1 MRAKKHLT
9 YVTLVCS
16 LLSILAALIVGK
28 SSNCI
33 CYDIAMAVF
42 GSALLGF
49 IMSLIEYH
57 TERRSAMETF
67 WFEAIQTLGKLRLIE
82 PYIPKAPFEMI
93 LDCFTEEERNAAIRK
108 QNVLGLQP
116 EHTAK
121 EALIEWYKSNE
132 NDSLSLSDES
142 WDSIYT
148 SRLNQE
154 KENIKKLIDSC
165 CDIAS
170 IDLSR
175 LDSAYGNLD
184 FAVHNK
190 KIRNQL
196 AYTQIYDAIR
206 TYRNRARSDRDLLR
220 SAQVEERNFPLGARE
235 AYDIAEEIFEVQEK
249 KDDKALWK
257 QWFQNDF
264 YKIDM
269 ALNQFWEAMYPGK
282 KADAIE
288 NVPVCSVYISKPN
301 DTEAEEVEEDDNAK
315 S

>member
-9 YVTLVCS
+9 FATLACS
-16 LLSILAALIVGK
+16 ITAIVAALVIGK
-28 SSNCI
+28 SSNSV

-67 WFEAIQTLGKLRLIE
+67 WLEAIRALAKLKHIE
-82 PYIPKAPFEMI
+82 PYIPQAPFEMI
-93 LDCFTEEERNAAIRK
+93 LDCFSEEEHNASISK
-108 QNVLGLQP
+108 QNMLGLQP

-121 EALIEWYKSNE
+121 VALIEWYKSNE
-132 NDSLSLSDES
+132 DDSFSLSLSDES
-142 WDSIYT
+142 WNSIYA

-190 KIRNQL
+190 KIRNHL

-206 TYRNRARSDRDLLR
+206 TRRNRARADRSLLR
-220 SAQVEERNFPLGARE
+220 SAQIEECNFPLGARK

-288 NVPVCSVYISKPN
+288 NVPVCSVYISK
-301 DTEAEEVEEDDNAK
+301 AQLH
-315 S
+315 